1 MTGAAVLSV
10 PVAEV
15 RNAWDRQLVAR
26 MIAGDDSALA
36 DAYDQFGPL
45 VHGIA
50 QRTVGATHASDVTQ
64 EVFVALWQRPDGFDA
79 QHGSLRTYLATIARR
94 RCVDHLRRSGRRV
107 ANEQRSHRAEPRR
120 TPNVD
125 EAALALIT
133 GEAVRSALTALPKEQ
148 RTAIEL
154 AYLQGLTFRQ
164 VAEATGASEGTA
176 KSRIRLGLQRLADQL
191 RGPETMEW
199 A

>member
-1 MTGAAVLSV
+1 MTNAVLSA
-10 PVAEV
+10 PVTEG

-26 MIAGDDSALA
+26 MVAGDDSALA
-36 DAYDQFGPL
+36 DAYDQFSSL

-50 QRTVGATHASDVTQ
+50 LRTVGRDHAGDVTQ
-64 EVFVALWQRPDGFDA
+64 EVFVALWQRPEGFDS
-79 QHGSLRTYLATIARR
+79 QYGSLRTYLSTIARR

-133 GEAVRSALTALPKEQ
+133 GEEVRSALTSLPTEQ

-164 VAEATGASEGTA
+164 VADATGASEGTA
-176 KSRIRLGLQRLADQL
+176 KSRIRLGLQRLAAQL
-191 RGPETMEW
+191 SGPGEVEW

>member
-1 MTGAAVLSV
+1 MTGVAVLSL
-10 PVAEV
+10 PVTDG
-15 RNAWDRQLVAR
+15 RNTWDRQLVAR

-36 DAYDQFGPL
+36 DAYDQFSAL
-45 VHGIA
+45 VYGIA
-50 QRTVGATHASDVTQ
+50 QRTVGPAHASDITQ
-64 EVFVALWQRPDGFDA
+64 EVFVALWQRPEGFDPL
-79 QHGSLRTYLATIARR
+79 HGSLRTYLATIARR

-107 ANEQRSHRAEPRR
+107 ANEERSNRAEPAR

-125 EAALALIT
+125 EAALALIA
-133 GEAVRSALTALPKEQ
+133 GEQVRRALSALPKEQ

-164 VAEATGASEGTA
+164 VADATGASEGTA

-191 RGPETMEW
+191 RGPETMECV
-199 A
+199 